1 MEVRADTGTDP
12 ERLKPSYSK
21 TRPSQAWNKDEN
33 VLEVSA
39 RAVWRHITRDSDI
52 ITKCDKSCAITR
64 LYARQSNYKNS
75 PLA

>member
-21 TRPSQAWNKDEN
+21 MRPSQAWNKDEN
-33 VLEVSA
+33 ILEASA
-39 RAVWRHITRDSDI
+39 RAWRHITRDGDI
-52 ITKCDKSCAITR
+52 ITQCDKSCAITHP
-64 LYARQSNYKNS
+64 YARQSNYKNS